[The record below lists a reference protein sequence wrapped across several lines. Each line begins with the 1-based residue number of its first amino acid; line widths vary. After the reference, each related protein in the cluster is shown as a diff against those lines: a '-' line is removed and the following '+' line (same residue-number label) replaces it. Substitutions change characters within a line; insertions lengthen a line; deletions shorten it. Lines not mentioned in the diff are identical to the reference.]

1 MGGERDGSA
10 GISHR
15 RFPPQQLCQ
24 SLPISLLPTAPP
36 LALGNNGDAG
46 AGGAEHYSRPQP
58 TTRTAPRAGSC
69 DITASNGRKYREGT
83 ERRCAGLSPP
93 APRQSGLTR
102 VGPHGALSE
111 GLINP

>member
-1 MGGERDGSA
+1 MQWAVSGMGVRGFHTGGSLHSSCA
-10 GISHR
+10 N
-15 RFPPQQLCQ
+15 LCPFHC
-24 SLPISLLPTAPP
+24 SPP